1 MPKLLD
7 ENARTK
13 VAATIAA
20 AEARCQGE
28 IVFGEASRSDDYGRW
43 FAMPVFVLTV
53 ALAWA
58 VHLAWPAI
66 STSWLLVLQPP
77 VAMALWWLFS
87 QPRLALILVPN
98 EVEIEAVRAKALQLF
113 AHNALYETPHRAGV
127 LIFVSA
133 FERRVEI
140 LADKGLD
147 GVIDENTWQQHVA
160 HIVQAIHAGHA
171 AEGVCE
177 VVDRI
182 ANRLAAEWGAPSTG
196 RNDLPNMI

>member
-7 ENARTK
+7 EKARIK
-13 VAATIAA
+13 VAAAIAD

-28 IVFGEASRSDDYGRW
+28 IVFSEASRSDDYGRW
-43 FAMPVFVLTV
+43 FALPIFVLTA
-53 ALAWA
+53 ALAWG
-58 VHLAWPAI
+58 VHLAWPFV

-77 VAMALWWLFS
+77 TAMALWWLLA

-113 AHNALYETPHRAGV
+113 ALNALYETPHRAGV

-140 LADKGLD
+140 LADKGLN
-147 GVIDENTWQQHVA
+147 GVIDEATWQQHVE

-171 AEGVCE
+171 ADGVCE
-177 VVDRI
+177 VVERI
-182 ANRLAAEWGAPSTG
+182 ASRLAAEWGAPDNA
-196 RNDLPNMI
+196 RNELPNVI